1 MSQSFR
7 PNNRQ
12 DLYPHQEISRVV
24 LSPWALVRD
33 SLLYIVRLSQSS
45 NVPLTLHSLKMP
57 VKHSQCHESNVKA
70 NGCTEMLQNVCTC
83 LHHEKCF
90 GLLQKRHFQRGTSVF
105 FTIFAARFT
114 SKKHLGAAS
123 NRQLMDLNLLQG
135 HAYKLTLSWLVI
147 YNHFMTSTAWTLP
160 VLTYSVLGEV
170 PPAVQRRVVPARL
183 PWSKS
188 PHRKLSASAWASN
201 KVGCSNRKKTLHSS
215 RSFHLVATNI

>member
-135 HAYKLTLSWLVI
+135 HAYKLTLS
-147 YNHFMTSTAWTLP
+147 
-160 VLTYSVLGEV
+160 
-170 PPAVQRRVVPARL
+170 
-183 PWSKS
+183 
-188 PHRKLSASAWASN
+188 
-201 KVGCSNRKKTLHSS
+201 
-215 RSFHLVATNI
+215 